1 MIDNSYFITMSL
13 YSQSSNQSRQAHL
26 RQFKTRSTLPL
37 LPNSLW
43 KIETGVVKNLT
54 WLEDGSTVIL
64 GLWGP
69 GDVVGKALSQVEP
82 YQIECL
88 TAVEATILPVSE
100 WYPLTSVLLSHI
112 QQAEELMVI
121 RRYKKTDIMLV
132 KLLTWLAK
140 RFGREIE
147 QGQLID
153 LRLTHQDIAEILGS
167 TRVTITRTLSQLE
180 QQGFIERFSLSRLV
194 LREED
199 LWHYE
204 I

>member
-1 MIDNSYFITMSL
+1 MSL
-13 YSQSSNQSRQAHL
+13 SSQSPNQSRVTRRWL
-26 RQFKTRSTLPL
+26 FKSRSTLPL
-37 LPNSLW
+37 KPNSLW
-43 KIETGVVKNLT
+43 KIETGVVKTLT
-54 WLEDGSTVIL
+54 WLEDGTTVTL

-69 GDVVGKALSQVEP
+69 GDIVGKALSQVEP

-88 TAVEATILPVSE
+88 TKVEATNLPVSE
-100 WYPLTSVLLSHI
+100 WHPVTSVLLSRI

-140 RFGREIE
+140 RFGREID
-147 QGQLID
+147 QGRLID
-153 LRLTHQDIAEILGS
+153 LRLTHQDLAEILGT

-180 QQGFIERFSLSRLV
+180 QQGFIERLSLHRLV

>member
-1 MIDNSYFITMSL
+1 MSL
-13 YSQSSNQSRQAHL
+13 SSQSANQSRNTHW

-37 LPNSLW
+37 KPNSLW
-43 KIETGVVKNLT
+43 KIETGVVKTLT
-54 WLEDGSTVIL
+54 WLEDGTTVIL

-69 GDVVGKALSQVEP
+69 GDIVGKALSQVEP

-88 TAVEATILPVSE
+88 TKVEATSLPVSE
-100 WYPLTSVLLSHI
+100 WHPVTSVLLSRI

-147 QGQLID
+147 QGRLID
-153 LRLTHQDIAEILGS
+153 LRLTHQDLAEILGT

-180 QQGFIERFSLSRLV
+180 QQGTIERFSLHRLV

-199 LWHYE
+199 FWHYE

>member
-1 MIDNSYFITMSL
+1 MSL

-43 KIETGVVKNLT
+43 KIETGVVKTLT

-88 TAVEATILPVSE
+88 TAVEATNLPVSE
-100 WYPLTSVLLSHI
+100 WYPLTSVLLRHI

-140 RFGREIE
+140 RFGREID

>member
-1 MIDNSYFITMSL
+1 MSL

-88 TAVEATILPVSE
+88 TAVEATNLPVSE

>member
-1 MIDNSYFITMSL
+1 MSL
-13 YSQSSNQSRQAHL
+13 SSQSPNQSRVTRRWL
-26 RQFKTRSTLPL
+26 FKSRSTLPL
-37 LPNSLW
+37 KPNSLW
-43 KIETGVVKNLT
+43 KIETGVVKTLT
-54 WLEDGSTVIL
+54 WLEDGTTVTL

-69 GDVVGKALSQVEP
+69 GDIVGKALSQVEP

-100 WYPLTSVLLSHI
+100 WHPVSSVLLARI

-140 RFGREIE
+140 RFGREID
-147 QGQLID
+147 QGRLID
-153 LRLTHQDIAEILGS
+153 LRLTHQDLAEILGT

-180 QQGFIERFSLSRLV
+180 QQGFIERLSLHRLV

>member
-1 MIDNSYFITMSL
+1 MSL

-43 KIETGVVKNLT
+43 KIETGVVKTLT

>member
-1 MIDNSYFITMSL
+1 MSL

-43 KIETGVVKNLT
+43 KGVVKNLT

-100 WYPLTSVLLSHI
+100 WYPLTSVLLRHI

-140 RFGREIE
+140 RFGREID

>member
-1 MIDNSYFITMSL
+1 MSL

>member
-1 MIDNSYFITMSL
+1 
-13 YSQSSNQSRQAHL
+13 
-26 RQFKTRSTLPL
+26 
-37 LPNSLW
+37 
-43 KIETGVVKNLT
+43 
-54 WLEDGSTVIL
+54 
-64 GLWGP
+64 
-69 GDVVGKALSQVEP
+69 
-82 YQIECL
+82 
-88 TAVEATILPVSE
+88 
-100 WYPLTSVLLSHI
+100 
-112 QQAEELMVI
+112 VI

-147 QGQLID
+147 QGRLID
-153 LRLTHQDIAEILGS
+153 LRLTHQDLGEILGS

-199 LWHYE
+199 FWHYE

>member
-1 MIDNSYFITMSL
+1 MSL

-43 KIETGVVKNLT
+43 KIETGVVKTLT

-69 GDVVGKALSQVEP
+69 GDIVGKALSQVEP

-88 TAVEATILPVSE
+88 TGVEATNLPVSE
-100 WYPLTSVLLSHI
+100 WHPLTSVLLKHI

-147 QGQLID
+147 QGRLID